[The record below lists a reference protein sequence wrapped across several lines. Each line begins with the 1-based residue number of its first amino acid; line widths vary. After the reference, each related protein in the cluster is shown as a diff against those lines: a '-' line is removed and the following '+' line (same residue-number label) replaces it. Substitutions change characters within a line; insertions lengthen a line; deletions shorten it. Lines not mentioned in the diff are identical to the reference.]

1 MNNEPDIVFA
11 RGGFPDV
18 QTTLEDYPSKAI
30 PGEFVCGWYGTSIND
45 ERGSFC
51 IVSSNGELA
60 DRVGSYL
67 RISYLTNH
75 VSLYCVESHD
85 ILYDLAIT
93 RRAYWEL
100 AALWT
105 PNLSVRVADVLD
117 G

>member
-11 RGGFPDV
+11 RGAFPAV
-18 QTTLEDYPSKAI
+18 QIDLDDYPSKAI
-30 PGEFVCGWYGTSIND
+30 AGEFVCGWYGTGINE

-51 IVSSNGELA
+51 VVSSNGELA
-60 DRVGSYL
+60 NRVGDYL

-75 VSLYCVESHD
+75 VTLYCVESHD

-105 PNLSVRVADVLD
+105 PNLSVRIADVLD
-117 G
+117 K